1 MHTTQRPRIV
11 AAIAIMTLWAASAQA
26 QTQQVAKV
34 RITSTA
40 SDALCVGGAGVT
52 PSACDGGAQVGKLG
66 IGKSPVN
73 PIDVLVDV
81 DSGAYWYF
89 KNINTGT
96 SAETKAGFENGASDI
111 LDVGVTGAN
120 FTTSGIFAARMAF
133 LHTSAT
139 AGLGLGANS
148 GPVSI
153 SAEGNI
159 NNESVRIESG
169 RVGIG
174 LGNGVTPS
182 YRLDVGVAGTGDLV
196 GMRLY
201 RASASSGDKNA
212 LLWQSS
218 TLQTGSISDEVTSG
232 TTGSVVVKTNAG
244 SGLAEQFRVTPSG
257 IRIGTYANVSAIAA
271 NTLRLVNGGS
281 SASPVPQELQ
291 VYGYHDGTNYESIFL
306 RHTGDGVGRIGL
318 RSSGTTDRSLNVYL
332 AGDDRFQFNADGN
345 YFTTLS
351 GYSLGT
357 TSDRW
362 GGIYGTG
369 TGLDLKGAG
378 TSRMRQYVDPS
389 RNDVWITSANYA
401 GTLGAGTQDSGSLP
415 SWLTYFDLRAGADN
429 FLIARYPAGSST
441 EAALVIVESDGVIKN
456 NGVAITTSAGKLVGS
471 AITGLSGSWTSKSSD
486 TVYYADT
493 AGWAVVLVACGD
505 YPEDCGAQVSML
517 TDASNPPTT
526 ARDYGSV
533 DSYHSAVNQSGA
545 RAFVRAGDYWK
556 AVSSTISGSPAVT
569 VWWQPIGG

>member
-11 AAIAIMTLWAASAQA
+11 AAIAILTLWAASAQA
-26 QTQQVAKV
+26 QTQQFAKV

-52 PSACDGGAQVGKLG
+52 PSSCTGGAKAGTLDVATAVTLGGTTVIDSSGNVIIPATSKLYLAATSYITESSAGNVRIVGSASTRADFG
-66 IGKSPVN
+66 STIYFYDPVH
-73 PIDVLVDV
+73 V
-81 DSGAYWYF
+81 Y
-89 KNINTGT
+89 GT
-96 SAETKAGFENGASDI
+96 SLA
-111 LDVGVTGAN
+111 LDSTQK
-120 FTTSGIFAARMAF
+120 
-133 LHTSAT
+133 
-139 AGLGLGANS
+139 
-148 GPVSI
+148 
-153 SAEGNI
+153 
-159 NNESVRIESG
+159 
-169 RVGIG
+169 
-174 LGNGVTPS
+174 
-182 YRLDVGVAGTGDLV
+182 
-196 GMRLY
+196 LY
-201 RASASSGDKNA
+201 FDDDY
-212 LLWQSS
+212 LWQPSS
-218 TLQTGSISDEVTSG
+218 DAIAAIVGG
-232 TTGSVVVKTNAG
+232 
-244 SGLAEQFRVTPSG
+244 AELFRVTSSG
-257 IRIGTYANVSAIAA
+257 VTIGTNAKLSAIAA

-291 VYGYHDGTNYESIFL
+291 VYGYHDGTAYESIFL

-318 RSSGTTDRSLNVYL
+318 RSSGTTDRFLNVYL
-332 AGDDRFQFNADGN
+332 GGGDRFQFNASGG
-345 YFTTLS
+345 YFITLS
-351 GYSLGT
+351 GFSLGT
-357 TSDRW
+357 TSYRW

-378 TSRMRQYVDPS
+378 TSRMRQYVDPW